1 MTDTP
6 TTPSGAAGPG
16 KAAGLRA
23 CSTAAGV
30 IAALAI
36 DQRGSLRKALA
47 GAAGK
52 DAASVPDADLSAFKE
67 IVTAALTPSA
77 SAVLLDPLY
86 GFPAAAGRAETA
98 GLILAYEKSGYDAT
112 DEHRMPTLL
121 PDWSAAALKARGAD
135 AVKVLAYY
143 DPDGPSEV
151 NEEKRAFVQ
160 RVGDE
165 CRDADVAFFLEPV
178 TFSAAGDEPAAKP
191 DRVIRSIR
199 EWTLPRYGVDVLKV
213 EVPVAPSWLTVDA
226 LVGAGRTRVLD
237 AFRRAAEAATRPLA
251 FLSAGVDMDVFVRS
265 LELAGEAGARFAGV
279 LCGRA
284 TWKGGVA
291 AYATGGRAALEAWL
305 ADEGAANIGRL
316 NAVLEQAATPL

>member
-1 MTDTP
+1 MSDTP
-6 TTPSGAAGPG
+6 TTRPADLSAG

-23 CSTAAGV
+23 CSTEAGI

-52 DAASVPDADLSAFKE
+52 EPAAIPDSDLAAFKE
-67 IVTAALTPSA
+67 IVTAALTPHA

-86 GFPAAAGRAETA
+86 GFQAAARRAAGA

-112 DEHRMPTLL
+112 DEHRMPSLL
-121 PDWSAAALKARGAD
+121 PDWSAQALKARGAD
-135 AVKVLAYY
+135 AVKVLVYH
-143 DPDGPSEV
+143 DPDGPAGINEV
-151 NEEKRAFVQ
+151 KRAFVR

-165 CRDADVAFFLEPV
+165 CRRADVAFFLEPV
-178 TFSAAGDEPAAKP
+178 TFSAAGDDPAAKP
-191 DRVIRSIR
+191 ERVVRSIL
-199 EWTLPRYGVDVLKV
+199 EWTRPEYGVDVLKV
-213 EVPVAPSWLTVDA
+213 EVPVHASWLTAEA
-226 LVGAGRTRVLD
+226 LDRSGRRRVED

-251 FLSAGVDMDVFVRS
+251 FLSAGVDMDVFVQA

-291 AYATGGRAALEAWL
+291 AYASGGRPALEAWL
-305 ADEGAANIGRL
+305 AAEGVANILRL
-316 NAVLEQAATPL
+316 NAVLEGAATPL